1 MTPILMIIRN
11 ILQKTSLKPPLGRW
25 NIETCDKKL
34 NNKIDLAN
42 QDHCGPCGKYIK
54 HVNLK
59 ESVKSVHSNNIGM
72 FQSSIQKFM
81 GISDIS
87 KNILRIDDISKDI
100 SKNMLRI
107 DDISK
112 KKPSQ
117 LNIINEINQPTYLQV
132 YLPTY
137 LPTYLPAYKP
147 TNLHIHRKNFSKF
160 DI

>member
-1 MTPILMIIRN
+1 MIIRN

-59 ESVKSVHSNNIGM
+59 ESDKSVHSNNIGM

-87 KNILRIDDISKDI
+87 KNILRIDDISK
-100 SKNMLRI
+100 
-107 DDISK
+107 

-117 LNIINEINQPTYLQV
+117 LNILNEINQPTYLQV